1 MSARANDFL
10 VWRAAQSVN
19 WDCTHKDIAD
29 EVGLSPRAVS
39 AIMARRGW
47 KCQPQDVEFSQPGYV
62 AAASAQRYRSLREL
76 GVDA

>member
-1 MSARANDFL
+1 MSARANEFL
-10 VWRAAQSVN
+10 VWRAGSSVD

-29 EVGLSPRAVS
+29 EVGLSDRAVS

-47 KCQPQDVEFSQPGYV
+47 ECLPQYVEFSQPGYV
-62 AAASAQRYRSLREL
+62 AAASAQRNRSLREL